1 MLDAFKSKSSIIML
15 LLHSFLKLMGN
26 TVIGI
31 GIVKSPL
38 RIVYSVLF
46 HWVEGGGRE
55 VCKRSF
61 ASV

>member
-1 MLDAFKSKSSIIML
+1 ML

-26 TVIGI
+26 TGIGI

-46 HWVEGGGRE
+46 HWVEGGWKE
-55 VCKRSF
+55 NCNMMLLEHFSLPLLHILNAF
-61 ASV
+61 